1 MNLIKQGSKNCLT
14 QLEIIL
20 TELENISTHYKN
32 VTIIIN
38 FFLTHLKNLWAHT
51 KSFLDKLKEIAENAP
66 KTPAVYCSKVSLSK
80 SIDEKKV
87 EKNIKYECGRIRG
100 EERALKVTMDG

>member
-1 MNLIKQGSKNCLT
+1 VS
-14 QLEIIL
+14 
-20 TELENISTHYKN
+20 SYKK
-32 VTIIIN
+32 
-38 FFLTHLKNLWAHT
+38 F
-51 KSFLDKLKEIAENAP
+51 SDKLKEIAENAP